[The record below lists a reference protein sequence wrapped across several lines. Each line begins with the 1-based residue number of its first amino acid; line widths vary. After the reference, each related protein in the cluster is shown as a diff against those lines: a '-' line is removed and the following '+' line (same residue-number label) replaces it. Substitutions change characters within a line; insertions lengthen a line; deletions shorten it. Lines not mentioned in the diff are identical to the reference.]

1 MTGMLIVDGSVSLK
15 DVPYN
20 IFSVEAIL
28 SAKNVEI
35 ITLPD
40 GIMYIAA
47 EAEDEGKQRNDLASL
62 IARREIYGPALIAGF
77 GGDDVPQQYVEA
89 YMV

>member
-1 MTGMLIVDGSVSLK
+1 MRAMLISGGTVSIQ
-15 DVPYN
+15 DVPYD
-20 IFSVEAIL
+20 IYSVEAIL

-35 ITLPD
+35 IMLPD

-47 EAEDEGKQRNDLASL
+47 EAEEEGRPRNDLAAL
-62 IARREIYGPALIAGF
+62 IARRYVYGPALIAGS
-77 GGDDVPQQYVEA
+77 GNEDVPQQYVEA